1 MKILSLN
8 STFAICKLKNP
19 TEISLLRGTFFFAK
33 TDDEISLVT
42 EEDNVP
48 ATATDVSHG
57 WKCLKID
64 GRLDF
69 SLVGILAGITS
80 KLAENG
86 IPVFA
91 VSTFDTDYFLVK
103 SEHFEKALG
112 VLAVQE
118 INVNSVL
125 RN

>member
-8 STFAICKLKNP
+8 NSFAICKLKSP
-19 TEISLLRGTFFFAK
+19 PEFSLLRGTYFFANTK
-33 TDDEISLVT
+33 DEISLVA
-42 EEDNVP
+42 EEDKIP
-48 ATATDVSHG
+48 ETATEVSYG

-64 GRLDF
+64 GKLDF

-103 SEHFEKALG
+103 NERFEQALG
-112 VLAVQE
+112 VLKCSGYDVAYQ
-118 INVNSVL
+118 
-125 RN
+125 R